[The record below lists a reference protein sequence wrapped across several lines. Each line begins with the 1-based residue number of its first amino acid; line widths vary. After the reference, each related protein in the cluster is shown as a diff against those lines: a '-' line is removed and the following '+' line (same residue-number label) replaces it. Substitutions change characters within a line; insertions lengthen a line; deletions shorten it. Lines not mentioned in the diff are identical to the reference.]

1 MARRTGFFFDE
12 RCFWH
17 AAGMHSL
24 VLPVG
29 GWLQPPSGSGHA
41 ESAESKRRLKCLM
54 DVSGLSDQLQLSSAP
69 MASEADLLRVH
80 PAHYLQRFKAMSDAG
95 HGELGEEASVGPGTY
110 EIAKQSAGLA
120 IAAVDA
126 VLKGHVENAYALS
139 RPPGHHCLADK
150 AMGFCYL
157 ANVAIAV
164 ETAIARHGVERV
176 AVLDWDVHH
185 GNGTQSIFYARKD
198 VLTLSIHQDGCFPV
212 GYAGSED
219 IGEGAGRGF
228 NLNLPLYPGGG
239 DDAYR
244 YAMDTVIVPALERFR
259 PDLIV
264 VACGFDANGVD
275 PLARMLLHSESFRAM
290 TAIVRQA
297 AERLCGG
304 RLVLVHE
311 GGYAEAY
318 VPFCGHAVIEEL
330 AGVRTE
336 VVDPFLPMLEGQQPS
351 TEFRAFQREAIDRV
365 AAPAEIL

>member
-1 MARRTGFFFDE
+1 MSRRTGFFFDE

-54 DVSGLSDQLQLSSAP
+54 DVSGLSQHLQLSSAP

-95 HGELGEEASVGPGTY
+95 HGDLGEEASVGPGTF
-110 EIAKQSAGLA
+110 EIARQSAGLA

-126 VLKGHVENAYALS
+126 VLTGQMDDAYALS
-139 RPPGHHCLADK
+139 RPPGHHCLPDK

-157 ANVAIAV
+157 ANIAV
-164 ETAIARHGVERV
+164 AVEAAFARHDVKRI

-185 GNGTQSIFYARKD
+185 GNGTQSIFYERSD

-212 GYAGSED
+212 GYGGSND
-219 IGEGAGRGF
+219 RGEGAGRGF
-228 NLNLPLYPGGG
+228 NLNVPLYPGGG
-239 DDAYR
+239 DDAYL
-244 YAMDTVIVPALERFR
+244 YAMDRLIVPALEQFQ

-264 VACGFDANGVD
+264 VACGFDASGVD
-275 PLARMLLHSESFRAM
+275 PLARMLLHSESFRSM
-290 TAIVRQA
+290 TTMVRQA
-297 AERLCGG
+297 AERLCNG
-304 RLVLVHE
+304 RLVMVHE

-336 VVDPFLPMLEGQQPS
+336 VVDPFMPMLEGQQPAP
-351 TEFRAFQREAIDRV
+351 EFREFQRAALDRMV
-365 AAPAEIL
+365 RQFIG